1 MDKRNIGQRAS
12 VLFDSIDLEIL
23 ERLDKSNQGMGVLE
37 LATALKI
44 KHKNLKPHI
53 DKLRKL
59 KLIFIYKHP
68 TDNKVL
74 LWTGMANMREN
85 FGMDFWM
92 VCDTQKEVDNL
103 KKEIQEQEAL
113 LKYLNKVKAFEY
125 ETEMQKGLEL
135 DLRKGLTQDK
145 LLNTKIGYLTETD
158 NKKIIQKQKEIKY
171 IKKNAKKKENDTNA
185 PKPKT
190 SKHKES
196 IKK

>member
-1 MDKRNIGQRAS
+1 MMDKRNIGQRAS

-23 ERLDKSNQGMGVLE
+23 ERLDKYNQGMGVLE

-59 KLIFIYKHP
+59 ELIFIYKHP

-85 FGMDFWM
+85 FGMDFWC

-103 KKEIQEQEAL
+103 KKEIQ
-113 LKYLNKVKAFEY
+113 
-125 ETEMQKGLEL
+125 
-135 DLRKGLTQDK
+135 
-145 LLNTKIGYLTETD
+145 
-158 NKKIIQKQKEIKY
+158 
-171 IKKNAKKKENDTNA
+171 
-185 PKPKT
+185 
-190 SKHKES
+190 
-196 IKK
+196 

>member
-1 MDKRNIGQRAS
+1 MVRRNVGQRAN

-23 ERLDKSNQGMGVLE
+23 NMLDKSNQGMGVLE
-37 LATALKI
+37 LATSLGI

-59 KLIFIYKHP
+59 ELIFIYKNN
-68 TDNKVL
+68 DNKIY

-85 FGMDFWM
+85 FVMNFWD
-92 VCDTQKEVDNL
+92 VCDTQKEVDAL
-103 KKEIQEQEAL
+103 SKEIQEQEAL
-113 LKYLNKVKAFEY
+113 IKYLKKVKNFEY

-145 LLNTKIGYLTETD
+145 LLNTKIGYLTNKD
-158 NKKIIQKQKEIKY
+158 NNKIIRKEKEIKQ
-171 IKKNAKKKENDTNA
+171 IKKKAKKRENDTNA
-185 PKPKT
+185 PKPNIIT
-190 SKHKES
+190 QKEV

>member
-1 MDKRNIGQRAS
+1 
-12 VLFDSIDLEIL
+12 LFDSIDLEIL
-23 ERLDKSNQGMGVLE
+23 EMLDKSNQGMGVLE

-59 KLIFIYKHP
+59 ELIFIYKH
-68 TDNKVL
+68 TDNKIY

-85 FGMDFWM
+85 FDMDFWS

-103 KKEIQEQEAL
+103 QKEIEEQEAL
-113 LKYLNKVKAFEY
+113 LKYLKKVKTFEY

-145 LLNTKIGYLTETD
+145 LLNTKIGHLTERD
-158 NKKIIQKQKEIKY
+158 NNKIIQKQKEIKQ
-171 IKKNAKKKENDTNA
+171 IKKKAKKKENDTNA
-185 PKPKT
+185 PKPKI
-190 SKHKES
+190 SKHKRD
-196 IKK
+196 IKR

>member
-23 ERLDKSNQGMGVLE
+23 EMLDKSNQGMGVLE

-59 KLIFIYKHP
+59 ELIFIYKH
-68 TDNKVL
+68 TDNKIY

-85 FGMDFWM
+85 FGMDFWS
-92 VCDTQKEVDNL
+92 VCNTQKEVDNL
-103 KKEIQEQEAL
+103 QKEIEEQEAL
-113 LKYLNKVKAFEY
+113 LKYLKKVKTFEY

-145 LLNTKIGYLTETD
+145 LLNTKIGYLTERD
-158 NKKIIQKQKEIKY
+158 NNKIIQKQKEIKH
-171 IKKNAKKKENDTNA
+171 IKKKAKKKENDTNA
-185 PKPKT
+185 PKPNEI
-190 SKHKES
+190 KHKES